1 MTAGDWINSVVA
13 LATVV
18 MAGATYYLA
27 KVTRRL
33 AKDTAN
39 ATKQAHRHHQDT
51 TKQADRHHQE
61 NRRPFCVITFPNASQ
76 QLPFGPDFDPELRRQ
91 RALAGVT
98 DGQASTPCIL
108 VQGELQ
114 NKGHGPARDVF
125 VYLNERL
132 GEGEDG
138 AVRLTRP
145 VLASGLVAAGET
157 AAIEVQITERDIMHA
172 WNGEKWNPTQ
182 VFHAIAG
189 RTYEVVL
196 EYKDVFGNPF
206 RTVHPR
212 GNFTNPVPN
221 VGDPA
226 VRAQMMVRPDRPSPI
241 FLTGT
246 QAVQTLAD
254 VPAPPLTLA
263 PLDDDRQF

>member
-1 MTAGDWINSVVA
+1 MNAGDWINSVVA

-27 KVTRRL
+27 KITRLL
-33 AKDTAN
+33 AKDTVDA
-39 ATKQAHRHHQDT
+39 

-61 NRRPFCVITFPNASQ
+61 NRRPFCVITFPSASQ
-76 QLPFGPDFDPELRRQ
+76 QLPFGPDFDPESRRQ

-98 DGQASTPCIL
+98 DGQPSTPCIL
-108 VQGELQ
+108 VHGQLQ
-114 NKGHGPARDVF
+114 NKGAGP
-125 VYLNERL
+125 VYLNARL

-145 VLASGLVAAGET
+145 VFVSGLVAADET
-157 AAIEVQITERDIMHA
+157 APIEVRITEHDIMPA
-172 WNGEKWNPTQ
+172 WNGEKWNPSQ
-182 VFHAIAG
+182 HFHAIAG
-189 RTYEVVL
+189 QAYEAVL

-212 GNFTNPVPN
+212 GIWTPSVPN
-221 VGDPA
+221 VGDSA
-226 VRAQMMVRPDRPSPI
+226 VRAQMMVRPHRPSPI

-246 QAVQTLAD
+246 QAVRTLAD
-254 VPAPPLTLA
+254 VPALPPVPA
-263 PLDDDRQF
+263 PLDDDDQF

>member
-27 KVTRRL
+27 NVTRRL
-33 AKDTAN
+33 TNDTAD
-39 ATKQAHRHHQDT
+39 A

-61 NRRPFCVITFPNASQ
+61 NRRPFCVITFSNASQ
-76 QLPFGPDFDPELRRQ
+76 QLPFGPDFDPERRRQ
-91 RALAGVT
+91 RALAGVA
-98 DGQASTPCIL
+98 DGQPSTPDIL
-108 VQGELQ
+108 IHGELQ
-114 NKGHGPARDVF
+114 NKGSGPAKDVF
-125 VYLNERL
+125 VYLNTRL
-132 GEGEDG
+132 AEGEDG

-157 AAIEVQITERDIMHA
+157 TAIDVQITERDIMHA

-182 VFHAIAG
+182 VFHAIVGQA
-189 RTYEVVL
+189 YEVVL
-196 EYKDVFGNPF
+196 EYKDVFGSPF
-206 RTVHPR
+206 RTIHPR
-212 GNFTNPVPN
+212 GIWTPPVPN

-226 VRAQMMVRPDRPSPI
+226 VRTQMMVRPDRPSPV

-246 QAVQTLAD
+246 QAVRTLAD
-254 VPAPPLTLA
+254 VPALPPTFT
-263 PLDDDRQF
+263 PLDDDHQF